1 MVIILKKYINIKHLQ
16 NKRILFLYL
25 ILIIFFI
32 LLICKIIDVEI
43 LNNDYYKDLL
53 DSLTIKTVESN
64 STPRGR
70 IFDRN
75 YNLLVDN
82 IGVKTIY
89 FKREKE
95 YNSKKLIKSIKLIK
109 DHINLNYDLVTE
121 DNLKDYYMFINN
133 KDDLIT
139 TEEKKKLKERKITNK
154 ELNELIRERINID
167 NIDKKEAYLYYLINN
182 GYYYEE
188 KLIKRDASDEEY
200 AFVASN
206 ISNLYGFNVKI
217 EWERKYIYGD
227 TFRSILGNISNNGI
241 PKELKD
247 EYISKGYKL
256 NDIVGISNLE
266 YQYEEYLKG
275 EKAIYKLNDDN
286 SYTLVKEGKRGKDIV
301 LTIDINLQKEVEN
314 IIVEEMLHAKEND
327 LNTSLYDG
335 SKVIITDP
343 NTGEILA
350 FASKEMIL
358 KNGNYEVYDNTTS
371 LVTEAVTPGSI
382 VKGASISVGY
392 KYNAID
398 IGEVMLDECIKIKNK
413 PAKCSWKKGI
423 GYINDIEAL
432 MISSNSYQFK
442 TAIKVSGDNY
452 QYNGD
457 LNVSKEIFDKYRN
470 LFNEYGLGVKT
481 GIDLPIESSG
491 NIGDKYDSDM
501 LLDFVIGQYDTY
513 TPVQISSYIST
524 LAASGNRYKLH
535 FLKEVR
541 ESSFDD
547 SLGDIY
553 LENKPILLN
562 KISLEDKYIDRIRLG
577 FSKVMLS
584 LGYGYMGDIEDPSGK
599 TGTSNSF
606 KDTNNDG
613 IIDRETISKAFI
625 GYAPK
630 DNPKFSLVVLSPHVS
645 DLTYEDYVSNV
656 NYKISERV
664 SNIMPNYLK

>member
-1 MVIILKKYINIKHLQ
+1 MNIKKLQ
-16 NKRILFLYL
+16 NKRIIIIYIILFLL
-25 ILIIFFI
+25 FS
-32 LLICKIIDVEI
+32 LLIYKIIDVQIIKNEH
-43 LNNDYYKDLL
+43 YKNSL
-53 DSLTIKTVESN
+53 DELTIKMVESN

-82 IGVKTIY
+82 IGVRTIY

-95 YNSKKLIKSIKLIK
+95 YDSKKLIKSIRLIK
-109 DHINLNYDLVTE
+109 DHINLNYDLVSE
-121 DNLKDYYMFINN
+121 DNLKDYYMFIND
-133 KDDLIT
+133 KEDLIT
-139 TEEKKKLKERKITNK
+139 KEEKKKLEERKITNK
-154 ELNELIRERINID
+154 ELNELIRSRITLEELN
-167 NIDKKEAYLYYLINN
+167 NIDKREAYLYYLVNN

-188 KLIKRDASDEEY
+188 KLIKRDASEEEY

-206 ISNLYGFNVKI
+206 ISKLNGFNVKI

-227 TFRSILGNISNNGI
+227 TFRNILGNISINGI

-247 EYISKGYKL
+247 EYLSKGYKL

-266 YQYEEYLKG
+266 YQYEDYLKG
-275 EKAIYKLNDDN
+275 EKAKYKLNDDN
-286 SYTLVKEGKRGKDIV
+286 SYKLVKDGIRGKDIV

-314 IIVEEMLHAKEND
+314 IITQEMINAKNND

-350 FASKEMIL
+350 FASKEMI
-358 KNGNYEVYDNTTS
+358 NNNIYDNTTS
-371 LVTEAVTPGSI
+371 LVTGVVTPGSI
-382 VKGASISVGY
+382 VKGASISTGY
-392 KYNAID
+392 KYGAID
-398 IGEVMLDECIKIKNK
+398 IGDVMLDECIKIKNK
-413 PAKCSWKKGI
+413 PSKCSWKKGI

-442 TAIKVSGDNY
+442 TAIKVSGEPY
-452 QYNGD
+452 EYNKE
-457 LNVSKEIFDKYRN
+457 LNISKETFDKYRSM
-470 LFNEYGLGVKT
+470 FNEYGLGVKT
-481 GIDLPIESSG
+481 GIDLPIESTG

-513 TPVQISSYIST
+513 TPVQIANYIST
-524 LAASGNRYKLH
+524 IASYGNRYKLH

-541 ESSFDD
+541 NSSDTD
-547 SLGDIY
+547 ELGDIY

-562 KISLEDKYIDRIRLG
+562 KVSLDDKYINRVRLG
-577 FSKVMLS
+577 FNKVMLS
-584 LGYGYMGDIEDPSGK
+584 LGYGYMGDIPDPSGK

-606 KDTNNDG
+606 KDTDGDG

-625 GYAPK
+625 GYAPS
-630 DNPKFSLVVLSPHVS
+630 DNPRFSLVVLSPHVS
-645 DLTYEDYVSNV
+645 DLTYGEYVSGV
-656 NYKISERV
+656 NYRISERV
-664 SNIMPNYLK
+664 SNKMFDFLQ

>member
-1 MVIILKKYINIKHLQ
+1 MNIKKLQ
-16 NKRILFLYL
+16 NKRIIIIYIILFLL
-25 ILIIFFI
+25 FS
-32 LLICKIIDVEI
+32 LLIYKIIDIQIIKNEH
-43 LNNDYYKDLL
+43 YKNSL
-53 DSLTIKTVESN
+53 DELTIKMVESN

-82 IGVKTIY
+82 IGVRTIY

-95 YNSKKLIKSIKLIK
+95 YDSKKLIKSIRLIK
-109 DHINLNYDLVTE
+109 DHINLNYDLVSE
-121 DNLKDYYMFINN
+121 DNLKDYYMFIND
-133 KDDLIT
+133 KEDLIT
-139 TEEKKKLKERKITNK
+139 KEEKKKLEERKITNK
-154 ELNELIRERINID
+154 ELNELIRSRITLEELN
-167 NIDKKEAYLYYLINN
+167 NIDKREAYLYYLVNN

-188 KLIKRDASDEEY
+188 KLIKRDASEEEY

-206 ISNLYGFNVKI
+206 ISKLNGFNVKI

-227 TFRSILGNISNNGI
+227 TFRNILGNISINGI

-247 EYISKGYKL
+247 EYLSKGYKL

-266 YQYEEYLKG
+266 YQYEDYLKG
-275 EKAIYKLNDDN
+275 EKAKYKLNDDN
-286 SYTLVKEGKRGKDIV
+286 SYKLVKDGIRGKDIV

-314 IIVEEMLHAKEND
+314 IITQEMINAKNND

-350 FASKEMIL
+350 FASKEMI
-358 KNGNYEVYDNTTS
+358 NNNIYDNTTS
-371 LVTEAVTPGSI
+371 LVTGVVTPGSI
-382 VKGASISVGY
+382 VKGASISTGY
-392 KYNAID
+392 KYGAID
-398 IGEVMLDECIKIKNK
+398 IGDVMLDECIKIKNK
-413 PAKCSWKKGI
+413 PSKCSWKKGI

-442 TAIKVSGDNY
+442 TAIKVSGEPY
-452 QYNGD
+452 EYNKE
-457 LNVSKEIFDKYRN
+457 LNISKETFDKYRSM
-470 LFNEYGLGVKT
+470 FNEYGLGVKT
-481 GIDLPIESSG
+481 GIDLPIESTG

-513 TPVQISSYIST
+513 TPVQIANYIST
-524 LAASGNRYKLH
+524 IASYGNRYKLH

-541 ESSFDD
+541 NSSDTD
-547 SLGDIY
+547 ELGDIY

-562 KISLEDKYIDRIRLG
+562 KVSLDDKYINRVRLG
-577 FSKVMLS
+577 FNKVMLS
-584 LGYGYMGDIEDPSGK
+584 LGYGYMGDIPDPSGK

-606 KDTNNDG
+606 KDTDGDG

-625 GYAPK
+625 GYAPS
-630 DNPKFSLVVLSPHVS
+630 DNPRFSLVVLSPHVS
-645 DLTYEDYVSNV
+645 DLTYGEYVSGV
-656 NYKISERV
+656 NYRISERV
-664 SNIMPNYLK
+664 SNKMFDFLQ

>member
-1 MVIILKKYINIKHLQ
+1 MSIKRLQNTRILLLYIIVFLLFILILYRIINVEIINREYYIN
-16 NKRILFLYL
+16 
-25 ILIIFFI
+25 
-32 LLICKIIDVEI
+32 
-43 LNNDYYKDLL
+43 LL
-53 DSLTIKTVESN
+53 DELTIKTVESN

-82 IGVKTIY
+82 VGVRTIY

-95 YNSKKLIKSIKLIK
+95 YDSNKLIKSIRLIK
-109 DHINLNYDLVTE
+109 DHIDLNYDLVSE
-121 DNLKDYYMFINN
+121 DSLKDYYMFVNDTDN
-133 KDDLIT
+133 LVTKQ
-139 TEEKKKLKERKITNK
+139 EKKKLEERKITNK
-154 ELNELIRERINID
+154 ELNELVRSRITID
-167 NIDKKEAYLYYLINN
+167 ELNKIDKREAYLYYLVNN

-188 KLIKRDASDEEY
+188 KIIKRNASEEEY

-206 ISNLYGFNVKI
+206 ISNLYGFNIKI
-217 EWERKYIYGD
+217 EWERKYLYGD

-247 EYISKGYKL
+247 EFISKGYKL

-266 YQYEEYLKG
+266 YEYEDYLKG
-275 EKAIYKLNDDN
+275 EKDIYKLNDDN
-286 SYTLVKEGKRGKDIV
+286 SYTLVKDGIRGKDIV
-301 LTIDINLQKEVEN
+301 LTIDINLQKEIEN
-314 IIVEEMLHAKEND
+314 ILTEEIINAKKD

-350 FASKEMIL
+350 FASKEII
-358 KNGNYEVYDNTTS
+358 NNNIYDNSTS

-382 VKGASISVGY
+382 VKGASISTGY
-392 KYNAID
+392 KYGAID

-413 PAKCSWKKGI
+413 PSKCSWRNGI

-442 TAIKVSGDNY
+442 TAIRVSGEPY
-452 QYNGD
+452 LYNKE
-457 LNVSKEIFDKYRN
+457 LNIKKDAFDKYRN
-470 LFNEYGLGVKT
+470 MFNEYGLGIKT
-481 GIDLPIESSG
+481 NIDLPVEASG

-501 LLDFVIGQYDTY
+501 LLDLVIGQYDTY
-513 TPVQISSYIST
+513 TPVQIASYIST
-524 LAASGNRYKLH
+524 IATSGSRYKLH

-541 ESSFDD
+541 NSSNND

-553 LENKPILLN
+553 LENRPVLLN
-562 KISLEDKYIDRIRLG
+562 KVSLEDKYMSRVRLG

-584 LGYGYMGDIEDPSGK
+584 LGYGYMGYVNDPSGK

-606 KDTNNDG
+606 KDTDNDG
-613 IIDRETISKAFI
+613 VIDRETISKAFI
-625 GYAPK
+625 GYAPS
-630 DNPKFSLVVLSPHVS
+630 DNPKFAIVVLSPNVS
-645 DLTYEDYVSNV
+645 DLTYGEYVSNV
-656 NYKISERV
+656 NFRISERV
-664 SNIMPNYLK
+664 SNKVFDFLK